1 MTSAERDRETQ
12 RQRKT
17 ETVRHREI
25 ELEMIEL
32 EMIELE
38 RIELEIIEIELERK
52 RGRSYLF
59 YEWSHH
65 FVCLLQCSPSHFV
78 QWPAWHLV
86 CL

>member
-12 RQRKT
+12 RQTKT

-38 RIELEIIEIELERK
+38 ITEIELEKK